1 MTQLPTRISPRVLV
15 FSLLAVSPILGGA
28 DGCVE
33 ETAVA
38 AFECE
43 ASHTL
48 TIEQG
53 ETRALPNLCAGGAS
67 LTTWDSARF
76 ELAVGTSVA
85 GVETKVEATGTDV
98 VLSFAAASDAELG
111 SQDVALSVRLR
122 ESRCGAAAAPVDC
135 LRKVALRVV
144 VVPAGARPRF
154 ELTVKATDGSAP
166 LVADTLSRGRSAT
179 LEAKVTGAVGP
190 VELVWSGRSMLSGQV
205 DASVEGKTG
214 AVVTTSAMGDEDH
227 IYRVTATDTGV
238 SPPAVIVADV
248 VVRSESPW
256 AMGPVSGSIPT
267 YPGTPFTVEIPDTAV
282 ADIGWSLEQAE
293 VDLAEADSVL
303 TSAYRQASLTWR
315 KLVGDSGNDF
325 ELPADKLGAQG
336 VFRVVF
342 TSTQGSTKAHYFIVF
357 KRAY

>member
-1 MTQLPTRISPRVLV
+1 MTQLPTRISPRVLIL
-15 FSLLAVSPILGGA
+15 SLLAVSPILGGA

-38 AFECE
+38 AFECQP
-43 ASHTL
+43 SFTL
-48 TIEQG
+48 TLEQG
-53 ETRALPNLCAGGAS
+53 ETRALPNLCAGGAAI
-67 LTTWDSARF
+67 TTWDSSRF
-76 ELAVGTSVA
+76 ELAVGASVA
-85 GVETKVEATGTDV
+85 GVETKVEAQGTDV
-98 VLSFAAASDAELG
+98 VLSFVAAADAEVG
-111 SQDVALSVRLR
+111 AQDVDLSVRLR
-122 ESRCGAAAAPVDC
+122 DSRCGPAEAPVDC
-135 LRKVALRVV
+135 LRNIALRIE
-144 VVPAGARPRF
+144 VVPPGARPRF

-166 LVADTLSRGRSAT
+166 LVADTLARGRSAT
-179 LEAKVTGAVGP
+179 LEAQVTGAVGP

-214 AVVTTSAMGDEDH
+214 AVVTTSVMGDEDH

-267 YPGTPFTVEIPDTAV
+267 YPSTPFTVTIPETAP
-282 ADIGWSLEQAE
+282 DIEWRLEQSE
-293 VDLAEADSVL
+293 VDLAEIDSVL

-315 KLVGDSGNDF
+315 SVASKEGNDF
-325 ELPADKLGAQG
+325 EFPPEKLGAQG
-336 VFRVVF
+336 VFRLVF
-342 TSTQGSTKAHYFIVF
+342 MSTQGSTTAYYFILF

>member
-48 TIEQG
+48 TLEQG

-98 VLSFAAASDAELG
+98 VLSFVAAADAELG
-111 SQDVALSVRLR
+111 AQDVALSVRLR
-122 ESRCGAAAAPVDC
+122 DSRCGAATAPVDC
-135 LRKVALRVV
+135 LRNVALRVE

-166 LVADTLSRGRSAT
+166 LVADTLARGRSAT

-267 YPGTPFTVEIPDTAV
+267 YPGTPFTVDIPDTAPAV
-282 ADIGWSLEQAE
+282 LDIKLERAE
-293 VDLAEADSVL
+293 VDMSEAESVL
-303 TSAYRQASLTWR
+303 TSAYQQAALTWHQVDTKAGR
-315 KLVGDSGNDF
+315 TFALDASQ
-325 ELPADKLGAQG
+325 LGAQG
-336 VFRVVF
+336 VFRLVF
-342 TSTQGSTKAHYFIVF
+342 TSKMGSTKAHYIIVF

>member
-1 MTQLPTRISPRVLV
+1 MTQLPTRISPRVLI

-48 TIEQG
+48 TLEQG

-111 SQDVALSVRLR
+111 AQDVALSVRLR
-122 ESRCGAAAAPVDC
+122 ESRCGAATAPVDC
-135 LRKVALRVV
+135 LRNVALRVE

-154 ELTVKATDGSAP
+154 ELTVKATDGSTP
-166 LVADTLSRGRSAT
+166 LVADTLARGRSAT

-214 AVVTTSAMGDEDH
+214 AIVTTSAMGDEDH

-267 YPGTPFTVEIPDTAV
+267 YPGTPFTVTIPVTTPNV
-282 ADIGWSLEQAE
+282 EWRLEQAD
-293 VDLAEADSVL
+293 VDVAEADRVL
-303 TSAYRQASLTWR
+303 TSAYRQASLTWT
-315 KLVGDSGNDF
+315 LVDTEEARSCEF
-325 ELPADKLGAQG
+325 PASKLGAQG
-336 VFRVVF
+336 VFRIVF
-342 TSTQGSTKAHYFIVF
+342 TSTRGLTKAHYFIVF